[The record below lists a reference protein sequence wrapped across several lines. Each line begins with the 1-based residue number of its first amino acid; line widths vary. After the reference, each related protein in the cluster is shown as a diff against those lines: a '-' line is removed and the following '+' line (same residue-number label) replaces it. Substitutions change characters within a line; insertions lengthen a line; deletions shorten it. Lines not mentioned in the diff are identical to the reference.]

1 MTSHTSGIA
10 SRCQDALVSGTLCR
24 RLNRRTD
31 AAQGRLRC
39 RKNKPAPTDRYTMAT
54 RRNPV
59 VNTWPRRDTRAKN
72 SWRAAETPVSLVA
85 NVFLAPYRS
94 SCHGCIPFCF
104 LLGLHHRCSPS
115 WCRPP
120 LQRLS
125 SVPAGHST
133 SVPKTG
139 TPRRDFAADRKLIPY
154 GSKGR
159 CMLPVGRNPVTS
171 ESLLRLSRGVTGLRL
186 LSFSATRL

>member
-115 WCRPP
+115 WCSP
-120 LQRLS
+120 LS
-125 SVPAGHST
+125 SAFLASPQG
-133 SVPKTG
+133 TG
-139 TPRRDFAADRKLIPY
+139 YTGPSGYTGPEEYGVSAIIPPDTPGFLSYSSPRNDRYRPIEPEA
-154 GSKGR
+154 
-159 CMLPVGRNPVTS
+159 MLPFP
-171 ESLLRLSRGVTGLRL
+171 GLREGGYQEL
-186 LSFSATRL
+186 L